1 MAKRRLKLWGEALRF
16 VKIEEDATEGGT
28 IGRDIYNADGT
39 LFDPETV
46 ITEVIEAVDNGDSNS
61 GFTAIW
67 KFILEIPQ
75 NVLNVVQGFPMV
87 KKILPSA
94 ETLTVAVNYQ
104 LIVYGS
110 FTNDGDIIID
120 GDLVIL

>member
-1 MAKRRLKLWGEALRF
+1 MGGFDIAYHTLTRFFYYIKAVVDENLEALRF
-16 VKIEEDATEGGT
+16 ESTSK
-28 IGRDIYNADGT
+28 
-39 LFDPETV
+39 V
-46 ITEVIEAVDNGDSNS
+46 ITDVIEAGDSGNSNS